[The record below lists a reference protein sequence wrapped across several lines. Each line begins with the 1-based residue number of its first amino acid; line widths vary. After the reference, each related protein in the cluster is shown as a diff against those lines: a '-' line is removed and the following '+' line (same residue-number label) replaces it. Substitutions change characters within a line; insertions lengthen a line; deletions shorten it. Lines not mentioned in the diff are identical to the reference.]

1 MNKRHFYIILFFI
14 ILLLSIFLFLIY
26 LEVNDYQ
33 KSLEKKSTLN
43 LGQTGETDSPQ
54 IYFCP
59 EDNCQ
64 EVILSLIQDANKTID
79 CAVYDI
85 SSKEVS
91 EVFINKKEQGLEIR
105 IVTDK
110 GRSQTK
116 TTMVGNLKSAEINVL
131 ISPTIESYMHN
142 KFCVFDGNKVLI
154 GSTNFTSNS
163 FSESYNNI
171 LVFENQ
177 RLAETLTKKIDSFYF
192 GNFSKDSTVLGET
205 ISPTTEISFCPNS
218 NCKQK
223 VLDEI
228 SSAKETIECMQYS
241 FTLDDIGDEML
252 NAKERGVDVKVI
264 FETQQ
269 LSEYSEYEKLKQL
282 GVSVVEDNDPYLMHN
297 KYCVFDGGTIITGSM
312 NYSANG
318 TNNNDETLLVIKD
331 ENLSK
336 QYKENFQKYW
346 VMWNNQGN

>member
-1 MNKRHFYIILFFI
+1 MEKKHFYILLFLI
-14 ILLLSIFLFLIY
+14 VLLISIFLILIY
-26 LEVNDYQ
+26 FEVNDYQ
-33 KSLEKKSTLN
+33 NGLEKKDSLN
-43 LGQTGETDSPQ
+43 LGQTNGSNSPTVF
-54 IYFCP
+54 FCP

-64 EVILSLIQDANKTID
+64 EVIVNLINNSKQKID

-85 SSKEVS
+85 SDIDISAALERKQ
-91 EVFINKKEQGLEIR
+91 NQGLAIR

-116 TTMVGNLKSAEINVL
+116 TTMIGHLKSAGINVL
-131 ISPTIESYMHN
+131 NSPTIESYMHN

-154 GSTNFTSNS
+154 GSTNFTNNS
-163 FSESYNNI
+163 FFESYNNI

-177 RLAETLTKKIDSFYF
+177 KLAETLTKKIDSFYL
-192 GNFSKDSTVLGET
+192 GYFSKDSTVLGET
-205 ISPTTEISFCPNS
+205 INPTTEIYFCPNL

-228 SSAKETIECMQYS
+228 YSAKKTIECMQYS
-241 FTLDDIGDEML
+241 FTLDDFGDEMVE
-252 NAKERGVDVKVI
+252 AKERGVNVKVI

-269 LSEYSEYEKLKQL
+269 LSEYSEYQKLKQL
-282 GVSVVEDNDPYLMHN
+282 GVSILEDNVPYLMHN
-297 KYCVFDGGTIITGSM
+297 KYCVFDGDTVITGSM
-312 NYSANG
+312 NYSQNG

-346 VMWNNQGN
+346 TMWNNQGN